1 MHAPR
6 ELKCIFEDWL
16 SVTFI
21 GAQQNST
28 NNLNASSEVLIG
40 SKKYIVERHFTGKR
54 DLQQAVF
61 SVVENEAKRDEP
73 AKKSA

>member
-1 MHAPR
+1 MAR
-6 ELKCIFEDWL
+6 LN
-16 SVTFI
+16 T
-21 GAQQNST
+21 GTQQNKT
-28 NNLNASSEVLIG
+28 NTFDTSSEVLIG

-54 DLQQAVF
+54 DLHKAVF